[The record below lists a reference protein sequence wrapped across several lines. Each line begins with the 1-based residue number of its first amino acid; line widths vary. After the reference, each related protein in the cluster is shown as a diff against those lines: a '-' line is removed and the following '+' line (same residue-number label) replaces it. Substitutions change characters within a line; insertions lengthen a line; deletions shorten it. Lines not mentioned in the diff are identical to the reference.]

1 MGDATLMNA
10 NRKHKKKV
18 QQPAAQIGINIERN
32 EPYTGTDFLNGKEY
46 TKFLHAI
53 KDRVRKTQQKAVVS
67 VNKELILLYWD
78 IGNEILRQ
86 QKKRGWG
93 ANVIGVLSRD
103 LSREFPEMKGFS
115 ERNLGYMKSIAEAY
129 PEPQFLQQVVAK
141 LPWGHNCTLIF
152 KVQDPKEREWYIQ
165 ECLAHGWSRNVLVHQ
180 IDSDLYHRCGKAVT
194 NFEETLPS
202 TSSELAHQTIK
213 DPYIFDFLGIG
224 PEVHER
230 DLERALLDNIRD
242 FLLELGLGF
251 SFVGSQYHMTIGGE
265 DFYIDLLFYHLK
277 LRCFIVVDL
286 KVGEF
291 QPEYAGKMSFYLSA
305 IDRMLRHPSDAP
317 SVGLILCRSRNDL
330 IAEYTMSDM
339 SKPMG
344 VATYRLPKR
353 IMSELPAPE
362 IFRKRFSGKKKGK
375 GSDHP

>member
-1 MGDATLMNA
+1 MNKY
-10 NRKHKKKV
+10 NRNKQKI
-18 QQPAAQIGINIERN
+18 QQVAVKFENDINAKGSDNNINRI
-32 EPYTGTDFLNGKEY
+32 KSAEY
-46 TKFLHAI
+46 SKFLSSI
-53 KDRVRKTQQKAVVS
+53 KDRVRKTQQRAILGI
-67 VNKELILLYWD
+67 NRELILLYWD
-78 IGNEILRQ
+78 IGRRILKK
-86 QKKRGWG
+86 QKKKGWG
-93 ANVIGVLSRD
+93 SKVIEYLSKD
-103 LSREFPEMKGFS
+103 LGHEFPEIKGFS
-115 ERNLGYMKSIAEAY
+115 VRNLRYMQSFAQEYRDFSIV
-129 PEPQFLQQVVAK
+129 QQLAAQ
-141 LPWGHNCTLIF
+141 LPWYHNCILLE
-152 KVQDPKEREWYIQ
+152 KVRDLEERRWYME
-165 ECLAHGWSRNVLVHQ
+165 ECIAHGWSRNVLVHQ
-180 IDSDLYHRCGKAVT
+180 IESDLYHRRGKAVT

-213 DPYIFDFLGIG
+213 DPYIFDFLCLG
-224 PEVHER
+224 EESRER
-230 DLERALLDNIRD
+230 DLEKALLDNIRD
-242 FLLELGLGF
+242 FLLELGIGF
-251 SFVGSQYHMTIGGE
+251 SFVGSQYHMVVGGE

-286 KVGEF
+286 KVGDF